1 MVDLIFDASSFWAR
15 AYFVAQA
22 KPGTSYSA
30 ERVQR
35 DPVDIALKTVTSM
48 LRNSSHYFGRHVD
61 RTLFCWDGEKQKSPK
76 HRPQEK
82 PADYIPKLEEFATH
96 LGPMFN
102 AAQARLI
109 AYEADDVVA
118 SACERSSA
126 DQVIVVSGD
135 KDLRQLQT
143 KRIWIYDL
151 HEKMLLTRNTICAK
165 FGIHAPIQVAIAL
178 AIIGDP
184 GDGIDGVSGWGKKKV
199 EKLFSTID
207 PATPFDKVVDALLAQ
222 MDEKRAQEFL
232 MSLEMTLLD
241 TAIEGI
247 PEAAQV
253 AIDDALV
260 AELEAR
266 LADFPF
272 EQAPGRGAE
281 VDEAELIR
289 LARLRTPARG

>member
-22 KPGTSYSA
+22 KPGTGHSA

-35 DPVDIALKTVTSM
+35 DPVDIALKMATSM
-48 LRNSSHYFGRHVD
+48 FRNGQHYFGRHAD
-61 RTLFCWDGEKQKSPK
+61 RALFCWDGEKQKSPK

-82 PADYIPKLEEFATH
+82 PADYIPKLKEFTTH

-102 AAQARLI
+102 AAQARLVD
-109 AYEADDVVA
+109 YEADDLVA
-118 SACERSSA
+118 SASEQSTA

-143 KRIWIYDL
+143 KRVWIYDL
-151 HEKMLLTRNTICAK
+151 HEKMLLTRNTICGK
-165 FGIHAPIQVAIAL
+165 FGIYAPIQVAIAL

-184 GDGIDGVSGWGKKKV
+184 GDGIDGVTGWGKKKV
-199 EKLFSTID
+199 KKLFSTIN
-207 PATPFDKVVDALLAQ
+207 PATPFDKVVDTLLAQ
-222 MDEKRAQEFL
+222 MDDKRAQEFL
-232 MSLEMTLLD
+232 SSLEMTLLD
-241 TAIEGI
+241 TAISGI

-253 AIDDALV
+253 AIDDVLV
-260 AELEAR
+260 AELESR
-266 LADFPF
+266 LANFPF
-272 EQAPGRGAE
+272 EQATGRGVE

-289 LARLRTPARG
+289 LAKLRTA

>member
-1 MVDLIFDASSFWAR
+1 MNDLIVDGNSLFAR
-15 AYFVAQA
+15 AYYVSQPNQTRVARN
-22 KPGTSYSA
+22 T
-30 ERVQR
+30 
-35 DPVDIALKTVTSM
+35 VDMALKMVLNL
-48 LRNSSHYFGRHVD
+48 LRQDVRHFGLKID
-61 RTLFCWDGEKQKSPK
+61 RALFCWDGDVAKSVK
-76 HRPQEK
+76 YRPHVK
-82 PADYIPKLEEFATH
+82 PEDYIPNLTDFGSKI
-96 LGPMFN
+96 GPMFGVE
-102 AAQARLI
+102 QVRLLDH
-109 AYEADDVVA
+109 EADDVVA
-118 SACERSSA
+118 SAAEKSVQSGN
-126 DQVIVVSGD
+126 QVVIVTSD

-289 LARLRTPARG
+289 LARPRTPARG